1 MLEYYRD
8 LAEQLAAMPGGHA
21 NLRQEYFGTV
31 TLPDPIPVLALSSG
45 EIIEGWM
52 LQGEGALALV
62 STKNGTATLIW
73 LKKDGEEN
81 IAAFS
86 VELWDAAHDFSIT
99 PLGLALLTLA
109 MGGVDDGGR
118 LKVLLPEVHKASKGL
133 LLIAV
138 CRLCG

>member
-8 LAEQLAAMPGGHA
+8 LAEQLSAMPGGHA
-21 NLRQEYFGTV
+21 NLRKEHFGAV
-31 TLPDPIPVLALSSG
+31 TLPDPIPDQALPSG

-62 STKNGTATLIW
+62 CAGNDAATLMW
-73 LKKDGEEN
+73 LRKDGEEA

-86 VELWDAAHDFSIT
+86 AELREAASEFSIT
-99 PLGLALLTLA
+99 PLGLALLALA
-109 MGGVDDGGR
+109 MGGVDDSR
-118 LKVLLPEVHKASKGL
+118 LKQLLPELHKAGKGL